1 MKNDF
6 TSNKIK
12 VVSFIDDEDVKH
24 ATGFEQHVV
33 TENTK
38 EFKFKVSDNQDRST
52 RRDNDNNLPISYSES
67 DDSEGVV
74 MFKAPNKVSWPILV
88 SIGIFIFNIII
99 TGSAFYHQ
107 QNTFNEKMLERIDA
121 NNEKI
126 KDLDQNTYDKNQ
138 IDLKFENMRL
148 ELQKYIQ
155 TTVYDERSNG
165 GNGNSNFHYQE
176 AKP

>member
-12 VVSFIDDEDVKH
+12 VMSFTDDEGVEH
-24 ATGFEQHVV
+24 ATGFDQHVV
-33 TENTK
+33 TEGTK
-38 EFKFKVSDNQDRST
+38 EFKFNVSDNQDRGT
-52 RRDNDNNLPISYSES
+52 RRDNDSLPISYSDS

-126 KDLDQNTYDKNQ
+126 KDLGENTYDKDQ

-155 TTVYDERSNG
+155 TEVYATRSNG
-165 GNGNSNFHYQE
+165 GNGNSNLSPQQS
-176 AKP
+176 KP